1 MGSLPI
7 NSAIRSIAVD
17 PKTPQRVYAAGPGGL
32 FRSDDGGLDWTQADK
47 GLTGKPLAVALIP
60 APPQTVFVVL
70 TDYSV
75 WQSTDGATTWQ
86 MLKVNK

>member
-32 FRSDDGGLDWTQADK
+32 FRSDNGGLDWTQADK
-47 GLTGKPLAVALIP
+47 GLTGKPLAVTLIP
-60 APPQTVFVVL
+60 ATPQTVFVAL
-70 TDYSV
+70 TDNSV